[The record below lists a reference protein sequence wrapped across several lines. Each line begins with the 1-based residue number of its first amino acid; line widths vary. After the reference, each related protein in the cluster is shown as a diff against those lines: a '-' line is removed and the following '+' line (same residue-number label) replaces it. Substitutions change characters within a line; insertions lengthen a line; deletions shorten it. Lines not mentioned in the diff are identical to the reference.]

1 MNGPPTHLGRSLGR
15 TRVCAREA
23 EAPLARGTPNSAQ
36 ASGSGGRVTSEDGGT
51 QDNVDCEPWVR
62 EKVLFL
68 LHPERTWLGSQGY
81 PGHERADAPQ
91 EHECPSPPF
100 CSPERI
106 PGSRGADRPAVAKS
120 VLVRVVDYQVT
131 QELLQ
136 SAWTRGQMTRRTEER
151 TMTAFTFRTSR
162 E

>member
-1 MNGPPTHLGRSLGR
+1 MNDPPSRLGRSLGR
-15 TRVCAREA
+15 TRVCARLA
-23 EAPLARGTPNSAQ
+23 EAPLARGAPNSSL
-36 ASGSGGRVTSEDGGT
+36 ASVSGGSVTPEDGGT
-51 QDNVDCEPWVR
+51 GDNVDCEPWVR

-68 LHPERTWLGSQGY
+68 LHPERRWLGSQED
-81 PGHERADAPQ
+81 PGRQGADAPQ
-91 EHECPSPPF
+91 ERGCPSPPF
-100 CSPERI
+100 LSPERI
-106 PGSRGADRPAVAKS
+106 PGSRGADSQATSKS

-151 TMTAFTFRTSR
+151 TMTAFTFRTNR